1 VEIAIITMAIMLTIL
16 NHYVAIDSNPFFY
29 IGYIILIYI
38 ISVIIFEGNILSKAA
53 VLLLLITIMGIC
65 ELLAAILVTS
75 ITGYDMALI
84 SEQNFIRFEVMV
96 ISQTIFVYFYLII
109 KKRIDKN
116 KINSL
121 NNKYYLLVGIIL
133 LLTVITIIFV
143 IWMNVNIEANEG
155 VHKYL
160 VLLTTCVSLLSI
172 TSIALTDR
180 IINDMNEKN
189 KNDLELQK
197 IKMENTYFM
206 M

>member
-1 VEIAIITMAIMLTIL
+1 MEIAIITMAIMLTIL